1 MTDKVPT
8 HGACAQRAQFSRL
21 TARRMATARRAIEA
35 FSARPWASLLLA
47 VLVLAIGA
55 LFVSGLLPKSQ
66 KYMAGH
72 EWYMAALCFAGA
84 AFFTYCAVLGIRQRR
99 DNP

>member
-1 MTDKVPT
+1 M
-8 HGACAQRAQFSRL
+8 S
-21 TARRMATARRAIEA
+21 TARRAIGT

-47 VLVLAIGA
+47 VVVLVIGA

-66 KYMAGH
+66 KYVAGH

-84 AFFTYCAVLGIRQRR
+84 AFFIYCAVLGIRQRHEK
-99 DNP
+99 P

>member
-1 MTDKVPT
+1 
-8 HGACAQRAQFSRL
+8 
-21 TARRMATARRAIEA
+21 MAMARRAIET
-35 FSARPWASLLLA
+35 FSVRPWASLFLA

-72 EWYMAALCFAGA
+72 ECYMAGLCVAGA
-84 AFFTYCAVLGIRQRR
+84 AFFTYCAVLGIRQRH
-99 DNP
+99 NKS

>member
-1 MTDKVPT
+1 
-8 HGACAQRAQFSRL
+8 
-21 TARRMATARRAIEA
+21 MAKARRAIEA

-55 LFVSGLLPKSQ
+55 LFLSGLLPKSQ
-66 KYMAGH
+66 KYISGD

-84 AFFTYCAVLGIRQRR
+84 AFFIYCAVLGIRQRH
-99 DNP
+99 DKP